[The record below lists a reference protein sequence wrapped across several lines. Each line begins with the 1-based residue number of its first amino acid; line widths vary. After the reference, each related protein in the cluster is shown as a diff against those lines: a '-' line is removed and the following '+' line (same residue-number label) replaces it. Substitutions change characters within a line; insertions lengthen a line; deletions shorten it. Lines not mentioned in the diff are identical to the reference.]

1 MHRSGSQPCHSSV
14 YFYDQSLLYIARFA
28 SNAIWLLYVSS
39 IWRRLAESHAPF
51 LSFFSISQHMPA
63 MPRRPR
69 ARRRSPTTSQ
79 EAIKSSIECG
89 EVDLVPLYPNL
100 HLSTK
105 SDAWISYFFVSLII
119 RFWFL
124 CYSRTCVHHLFM
136 GIQLAHLMFSLFFIS
151 LILQSPM

>member
-1 MHRSGSQPCHSSV
+1 MNTSGRGCPIPGMTTSICIKWQGYPGMH
-14 YFYDQSLLYIARFA
+14 D
-28 SNAIWLLYVSS
+28 
-39 IWRRLAESHAPF
+39 PF
-51 LSFFSISQHMPA
+51 LSFFSTSQHMPA

-79 EAIKSSIECG
+79 QAIKSSIECG

-119 RFWFL
+119 QFWFL
-124 CYSRTCVHHLFM
+124 CYSRTCVHHLFDVMFM
-136 GIQLAHLMFSLFFIS
+136 GIQLAPLMFSLFFIS